1 MKSSRLYC
9 LISACSCFEM
19 KLKFPGAGVA
29 IVWQGAALPMSFN
42 ISSKNY
48 HQEHATEVRRLPKD
62 VMAAWGAV
70 FLRFHGVSN
79 LYT

>member
-1 MKSSRLYC
+1 M
-9 LISACSCFEM
+9 
-19 KLKFPGAGVA
+19 
-29 IVWQGAALPMSFN
+29 VWQGAALPMSFN

>member
-1 MKSSRLYC
+1 M
-9 LISACSCFEM
+9 
-19 KLKFPGAGVA
+19 
-29 IVWQGAALPMSFN
+29 VWQEAALPMSFN

-48 HQEHATEVRRLPKD
+48 HPEHATEACRLPKD

-79 LYT
+79 LCT